1 MTRARHAHVLQPVI
15 VEARPTSVIF
25 FDTETRTDMQPNGSK
40 KHRLKLGCASH
51 CYNQRGE
58 VLKLQKSIVYRSP
71 LEFWEFV
78 NSRCREKSLTYLTAH
93 NIVFDLT
100 VLDGFRQLP
109 DHGWKLDSFY
119 TKGIVSLFRWSN
131 GTRKIVCLDNTNLFP
146 GKLARWGE
154 LLDKP
159 KLSVDFDTVSD
170 QDLITY
176 CQRDVEIMVDLWR
189 LWLKFLDDNKL
200 GSFKPTL
207 ASTAFNAWRFRF
219 LKDKVHIHA
228 DAQALALERESY
240 HGARV
245 ECLWTGH
252 RDDGPFYYL
261 DANSMYGYILSRYNF
276 PAGLYSYT
284 DHASIYH
291 LMKRL
296 EKCSVIAQ
304 VTLKTDD
311 NPFPVMVDGH
321 LAYPLGEFWTTLTT
335 PELLLAAERGWL
347 REVHSMAWYRQAPI
361 FRTFI
366 LELYELRK
374 SYQRS
379 GNSGF
384 SEISKL
390 LMNSLYGKFGQ
401 NGIVQTVIGSCPLE
415 ELWSETIISH
425 TTGKVYRHLAL
436 AGQIYEERHEG
447 EGYHSFPAIA
457 AHVTAYARL
466 YLWRLMRKVPPEHVF
481 YVDTDSLIVDQV
493 GLESLKPLLSATE
506 LGLMK
511 VELTSPWLIVNAPKD
526 YAMLDRRRLKGVS
539 LSAKEIEPG
548 VFAQDQW
555 VRLSGMLRAGDMNG
569 FTVKQVVKRQRRVI
583 HSGLVLPS
591 GWVQPFVL
599 RLAEPVALEE
609 SYSEIAQPQ
618 LLP

>member
-1 MTRARHAHVLQPVI
+1 MSRARHAHTLEPVTA
-15 VEARPTSVIF
+15 EARPTSVIF
-25 FDTETRTDMQPNGSK
+25 FDTETRTDVQPNGSK

-51 CYNQRGE
+51 CRTLDGSI
-58 VLKLQKSIVYRSP
+58 LGMQKSIVYRSP

-109 DHGWKLDSFY
+109 EHGWTLDSFY

-131 GTRKIVCLDNTNLFP
+131 GTRKIICLDNTNLFP
-146 GKLARWGE
+146 GTLARWGE
-154 LLDKP
+154 LLQKP
-159 KLSVDFDTVSD
+159 KLAVDFDTVSD
-170 QDLITY
+170 PELITY

-189 LWLKFLDDNKL
+189 LWVKFLADNQL

-228 DAQALALERESY
+228 DASALVLERESY

-245 ECLWTGH
+245 ECLWTG
-252 RDDGPFYYL
+252 RREDGPFYYL
-261 DANSMYGYILSRYNF
+261 DVNSMYGYILSRYNF
-276 PAGLYSYT
+276 PAGLYNTT

-291 LMKRL
+291 LIKRL
-296 EKCSVIAQ
+296 EKCSVIAR
-304 VTLKTDD
+304 VTLETDD

-321 LAYPLGEFWTTLTT
+321 LAYPLGEFQATLTT

-366 LELYELRK
+366 LELYELRN
-374 SYQRS
+374 SYKRS

-401 NGIVQTVIGSCPLE
+401 SGITQTIIGQCALDE
-415 ELWSETIISH
+415 IWSETIISR

-481 YVDTDSLIVDQV
+481 YVDTDSLIVDEIGKQ
-493 GLESLKPLLSATE
+493 SLAQLLSLTE

-511 VELTSPWLIVNAPKD
+511 VELESPWLVVNAPKD

-539 LSAKEIEPG
+539 LTAKEIEPG

-569 FTVKQVVKRQRRVI
+569 FTVRPVIKHYQRQI
-583 HSGLVLPS
+583 HSGLVGPG

-599 RLAEPVALEE
+599 RGSERPELAESCLETG
-609 SYSEIAQPQ
+609 QPL